1 MAWFCTQLY
10 IGKDSLSRLA
20 GVEEENF
27 LPSFFEVFQQ
37 FQELSVQFLDK
48 NLFLPVR
55 LVHWTQCEPNGVS
68 RWILSHF
75 NSQSKWFPATSVK
88 YLLLGSNQKLC
99 GCFVSGKWTLILFYH
114 HSEREYNN
122 QRNIS
127 IWSLDLILAELR
139 LLLLPKIRLIIFSRL
154 LSGLLRYSK
163 NREFGCSFLPVV
175 ENIAN
180 FPNPPPQK
188 T

>member
-1 MAWFCTQLY
+1 MAWFWTQLY

-114 HSEREYNN
+114 HSEREYN

-127 IWSLDLILAELR
+127 IWSLDSIVAELR
-139 LLLLPKIRLIIFSRL
+139 LLFTT
-154 LSGLLRYSK
+154 
-163 NREFGCSFLPVV
+163 
-175 ENIAN
+175 EN
-180 FPNPPPQK
+180 K
-188 T
+188 TNYFFQTSVRVTTVLEKRNLDVHFCQSWKT

>member
-48 NLFLPVR
+48 NLFLLVR
-55 LVHWTQCEPNGVS
+55 LVHWTQCEPNGVL

-127 IWSLDLILAELR
+127 IWSLHLIVAELR
-139 LLLLPKIRLIIFSRL
+139 LLFTTENKTNYFFQTSVRVTTVLEKQGIWMLIFASRGKH
-154 LSGLLRYSK
+154 SQ
-163 NREFGCSFLPVV
+163 
-175 ENIAN
+175 
-180 FPNPPPQK
+180 FP
-188 T
+188 